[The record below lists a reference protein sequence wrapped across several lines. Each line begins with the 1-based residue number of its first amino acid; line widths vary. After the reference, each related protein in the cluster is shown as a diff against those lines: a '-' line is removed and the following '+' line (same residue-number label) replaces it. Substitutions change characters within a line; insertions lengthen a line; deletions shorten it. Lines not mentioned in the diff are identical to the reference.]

1 MEIAMARLTL
11 MLGAVSLLAATH
23 VSYAALAPNFQ
34 RAKEL
39 NAVIEAVAQAIPNY
53 PISKVIYQKEDQYQ
67 VIAGPCSVRAT
78 IDSKSMKNGM
88 VGPRQ
93 FDVKLGQSRCR

>member
-1 MEIAMARLTL
+1 MARLKLALSTL
-11 MLGAVSLLAATH
+11 SLLLITT
-23 VSYAALAPNFQ
+23 SSQAALAPNYQ

-39 NAVIEAVAQAIPNY
+39 TAVIEAAATALPQH

-67 VIAGPCSVRAT
+67 IIAGPCSLRAT
-78 IDSKSMKNGM
+78 IVSKPMKNGV

-93 FDVKLGQSRCR
+93 FEVKLGQSRCR

>member
-1 MEIAMARLTL
+1 MARLTL

-23 VSYAALAPNFQ
+23 VSYAALAPNYQ

-53 PISKVIYQKEDQYQ
+53 RSARSSIKKKISI
-67 VIAGPCSVRAT
+67 R
-78 IDSKSMKNGM
+78 
-88 VGPRQ
+88 
-93 FDVKLGQSRCR
+93 

>member
-1 MEIAMARLTL
+1 MARLTL

-23 VSYAALAPNFQ
+23 VSYAALAPNYQ

-53 PISKVIYQKEDQYQ
+53 PISKVIYQKEAQNQ
-67 VIAGPCSVRAT
+67 VIAGRCVVRAT
-78 IDSKSMKNGM
+78 IVSKSMKDGR
-88 VGPRQ
+88 VGPLQ
-93 FDVKLGQSRCR
+93 VDVKLGQARCR